1 MEILG
6 DTADDRLPPGLGKVT
21 IHGGVFEQNVNTA
34 DQRELFRV
42 FLEERLALDGQI
54 TVNLEKDLEDLS
66 VVLALGP
73 KEADSIREEV
83 ASKLYRK
90 LLRDEVTSGRY
101 GICIRSFLQSL
112 EIPFLCV

>member
-1 MEILG
+1 MEALG
-6 DTADDRLPPGLGKVT
+6 AESDEALPPGLGKVT
-21 IHGGVFEQNVNTA
+21 IHGGVFEENVNTG
-34 DQRELFRV
+34 DQRDLFRI

-90 LLRDEVTSGRY
+90 LLKDEVTSGR
-101 GICIRSFLQSL
+101 
-112 EIPFLCV
+112 